1 MSEYSQLKWQ
11 CRRGVKELDLL
22 LTNYLE
28 HHYSIANKNEQAAF
42 KQLLTLEDPV
52 LFALLL
58 ENKSIVNILLQNIQ
72 S

>member
-22 LTNYLE
+22 LTNYLQ
-28 HHYSIANKNEQAAF
+28 HTYPFANKKEQMAF

-58 ENKSIVNILLQNIQ
+58 ESESTITAQLLKKL
-72 S
+72 